1 MAGSNMVN
9 PRPRTI
15 FWQDLLHV
23 YIFMYTGVYVCVHEL
38 TAQHMLRTCAMS
50 ELLYIQSRHS
60 LFQKVR
66 IYTEDRAWKKFSSQ
80 IKKPIYNTTKNR
92 ASGLYL
98 MLPDSRKLWGNL
110 DIYVRK
116 LFPISFLRTTR
127 LDWSSSHPTR
137 RSAGSPALMLVPAPA
152 CLSPDTPL
160 LFLWTSPSTSN
171 ASPQKV
177 QGTQQRE
184 QRSHVQRKL
193 PFVRETCNSKHWC
206 SHI

>member
-1 MAGSNMVN
+1 
-9 PRPRTI
+9 
-15 FWQDLLHV
+15 
-23 YIFMYTGVYVCVHEL
+23 
-38 TAQHMLRTCAMS
+38 MLRTCAMS
-50 ELLYIQSRHS
+50 KLLHIQSRHS

-66 IYTEDRAWKKFSSQ
+66 ICTEDRAWKKFSSQ

-98 MLPDSRKLWGNL
+98 MLPDSRNLQGNL

-127 LDWSSSHPTR
+127 LDWSSSHPTW

-152 CLSPDTPL
+152 CLSPDAPL
-160 LFLWTSPSTSN
+160 LFLWTSPSTPN
-171 ASPQKV
+171 TSPQKV

-193 PFVRETCNSKHWC
+193 LFVRETYNSKHWC